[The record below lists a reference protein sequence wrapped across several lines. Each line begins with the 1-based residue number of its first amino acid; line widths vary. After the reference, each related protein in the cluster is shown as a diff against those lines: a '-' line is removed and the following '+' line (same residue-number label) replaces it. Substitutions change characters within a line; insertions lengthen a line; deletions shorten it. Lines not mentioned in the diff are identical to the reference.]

1 MKNDTSL
8 IHSFYHTLP
17 QKIEQARRIF
27 ARPLTYTEKIL
38 FSHLSES
45 ISEAPKRG
53 ESYVALT
60 PDRVAMQDATAQMA
74 LLQFMLA
81 GRETS
86 AVPATVH
93 CDHLIQAKKGEAS
106 DLPEALKE
114 NEEVY
119 SFLSDVAKKY
129 GMGFS
134 SPGAG
139 IIHQIIFE
147 NLAFPGGLVIGT
159 DSHTPN
165 AGGMGMIGIGVGG
178 ADAVDAMVGMPWEL
192 KWPKLIGV
200 RLKGKLKGWASPK
213 DIIVKLTGLLT
224 VKGGTGCVIEYFG
237 EGIKSLS
244 ATGKATIT
252 NMGAEVGATSSV
264 FPFDS
269 KIEDYLRKTQREKIA
284 DSALSVASCLK
295 ADSEV
300 ETAPE
305 KYFDQIIELDLDALE
320 PQVCGPF
327 TPDLVRSV
335 SELKKEAKEKNYPQ
349 TLKAG
354 LIGSCTNSSYED
366 LSRVAFILKDA
377 LQKKIKPR
385 SLLFISPGSEKI
397 KKTIG
402 KDGILKVLEEAG
414 AVILSNACG
423 PCIGQWK
430 RQDIDGDI
438 SNSIITS
445 FNRNFKARNDG
456 NPETLAFIGSP
467 ELIAAMVVS
476 GRIDFDPARDALLN
490 DEGKEVMLA
499 VPEGKELPDQGFF
512 DISGLSPEHT
522 SQDPAIEIRISEK
535 SDRLQVLAP
544 FKPWDGR
551 DTMDEQMILLKIMGK
566 CTTDHISPAGKW
578 LKYRGHLDNI
588 SENMF
593 LGAVN
598 AYTGETGKG
607 TNQLTQEK
615 SQSLAQIARFYKAH
629 NKGWIAI
636 GDENYGEGSSREH
649 AAMEPRHLGCS
660 AIIARS
666 FARIAENNL
675 KKQGILVATFVK
687 PGDYDKVQETDS
699 VSLSGLCDF
708 RPGSALMLNL
718 KHADGRREEIPLQHS
733 FSEYQIEWFKSGSA
747 LNLIRQSLKRTK

>member
-1 MKNDTSL
+1 MKNDL
-8 IHSFYHTLP
+8 ALVHSFYHILP
-17 QKIEQARRIF
+17 QKIEQARRLF

-38 FSHLSES
+38 YAHLSES
-45 ISEAPKRG
+45 ITEAPKRG
-53 ESYVALT
+53 KSYVALT

-81 GRETS
+81 GREAS
-86 AVPATVH
+86 AVPATIH
-93 CDHLIQAKKGEAS
+93 CDHLIQARKGEKS
-106 DLPEALKE
+106 DLSEALKE

-119 SFLSDVAKKY
+119 SFLSAVAKKY

-147 NLAFPGGLVIGT
+147 NLAFPGGLIIGT

-165 AGGMGMIGIGVGG
+165 AGGMGMIGVGVGG

-192 KWPKLIGV
+192 KWPKLIGI
-200 RLKGKLKGWASPK
+200 RLKGSLKGWASPK
-213 DIIVKLTGLLT
+213 DIIVKLAGLLT

-237 EGIKSLS
+237 EGLKSLS

-269 KIEDYLRKTQREKIA
+269 KIEDYLRRTQREKIA
-284 DSALSVASCLK
+284 DSAIRVALCLK
-295 ADSEV
+295 ADPEV
-300 ETAPE
+300 EKDPE
-305 KYFDQIIELDLDALE
+305 KYFDQIIELDLDTLE

-335 SELKKEAKEKNYPQ
+335 SDLKKEAREKKYPLE
-349 TLKAG
+349 LKVG

-377 LQKKIKPR
+377 LKKKIKPR
-385 SLLFISPGSEKI
+385 ALLFISPGSEKI
-397 KKTIG
+397 KKTIE

-414 AVILSNACG
+414 AILLTNACG

-430 RQDIDGDI
+430 RQDMEEKIP
-438 SNSIITS
+438 NSIITS

-476 GRIDFDPARDALLN
+476 GRIDFDPARDTLLN
-490 DEGKEVMLA
+490 DEGKEVSLEA
-499 VPEGKELPDQGFF
+499 PQGKELPEQGFF
-512 DISGLSPEHT
+512 DISGLSPEHK
-522 SQDPAIEIRISEK
+522 SKDSAIEIRISEK
-535 SDRLQVLAP
+535 SDRLQVLEP
-544 FKPWDGR
+544 FKSWDGK
-551 DTMDEQMILLKIMGK
+551 DSLDGQLILLKISGK

-607 TNQLTQEK
+607 TNQLTREK
-615 SQSLAQIARFYKAH
+615 SLPLAKIARFYKAQ
-629 NKGWIAI
+629 NKGWIAV

-687 PGDYDKVQETDS
+687 PGDYDKIQESDIVT
-699 VSLSGLCDF
+699 LSGLSNLK
-708 RPGSALMLNL
+708 PGSALTLIL
-718 KHADGRREEIPLQHS
+718 RHADGKREEIPLQHS
-733 FSEYQIEWFKSGSA
+733 FSEYQIEWFKAGSA
-747 LNLIRQSLKRTK
+747 LNLIRQSLKK

>member
-1 MKNDTSL
+1 MKNDL
-8 IHSFYHTLP
+8 ALVHSFYHTLP

-45 ISEAPKRG
+45 ITEAPKRG
-53 ESYVALT
+53 KSYVALT

-81 GRETS
+81 GRDTS

-93 CDHLIQAKKGEAS
+93 CDHLIQARKGEKS
-106 DLPEALKE
+106 DLCEALKE

-119 SFLSDVAKKY
+119 SFLSAVAKKY

-147 NLAFPGGLVIGT
+147 NLAFPGGLIIGT

-200 RLKGKLKGWASPK
+200 RLKGALKGWSSPK
-213 DIIVKLTGLLT
+213 DIIVKLAGLLT

-237 EGIKSLS
+237 EGLKSLS

-269 KIEDYLRKTQREKIA
+269 KIEDYLRRTQREEIA
-284 DSALSVASCLK
+284 DSALRVASCLK
-295 ADSEV
+295 ADPEV
-300 ETAPE
+300 EKDPE
-305 KYFDQIIELDLDALE
+305 KYFDQIIELDLDILE

-335 SELKKEAKEKNYPQ
+335 SDLKKEAKDKKYPLE
-349 TLKAG
+349 LKVG

-377 LQKKIKPR
+377 LKKKIKPR
-385 SLLFISPGSEKI
+385 ALLFISPGSEKI
-397 KKTIG
+397 KKTIE

-414 AVILSNACG
+414 AILLTNACG

-430 RQDIDGDI
+430 REDIEGNRP
-438 SNSIITS
+438 NSIITS

-476 GRIDFDPARDALLN
+476 GRIDFDPAQDTLLN
-490 DEGKEVMLA
+490 DEGKEVSLDI
-499 VPEGKELPDQGFF
+499 PQGRELPDQGFF
-512 DISGLSPEHT
+512 EISGLSSEHK
-522 SQDPAIEIRISEK
+522 SKNSAIEIRISEK
-535 SDRLQVLAP
+535 SDRLQALTP
-544 FKPWDGR
+544 FKSWSGQDNL
-551 DTMDEQMILLKIMGK
+551 DEQRILLKISGK

-607 TNQLTQEK
+607 TNQLTGEK
-615 SQSLAQIARFYKAH
+615 SLPLAKIARFYKAQ
-629 NKGWIAI
+629 NIGWVAI

-675 KKQGILVATFVK
+675 KKQGILVATFIK
-687 PGDYDKVQETDS
+687 PGDYDKIQETDI
-699 VSLSGLCDF
+699 VSLSGLSILK
-708 RPGSALMLNL
+708 PGSSLTLIL
-718 KHADGRREEIPLQHS
+718 KHADGEREEILLQHS
-733 FSEYQIEWFKSGSA
+733 FSEYQIEWFKAGSA
-747 LNLIRQSLKRTK
+747 LNLIRQSLKK